1 MEVVLRRVCR
11 EQFILLSDDAARYL
25 ARRLPRTFAAAHQM
39 AAALDADLVKGAKPV
54 ALKAAR
60 LALEKAQAVW
70 GVGDG

>member
-1 MEVVLRRVCR
+1 
-11 EQFILLSDDAARYL
+11 
-25 ARRLPRTFAAAHQM
+25 M

-60 LALEKAQAVW
+60 LALEQAQAAW